1 MDDIKIP
8 EEELED
14 DDVEEQP
21 EVDDLDMEDDLPG
34 LDEELEQDVVSEDEP
49 ASRVKITFGRFVK
62 LVANHSFL
70 DIVER
75 NADQEIII
83 STNLLTDLA
92 NAHDGQNERKL
103 PIVFILGIVIGV
115 AVTYFLLAR

>member
-8 EEELED
+8 DEELED
-14 DDVEEQP
+14 DEEA
-21 EVDDLDMEDDLPG
+21 EGETEDLEMEDDFPG
-34 LDEELEQDVVSEDEP
+34 LEEELENDVVSEDEP

-70 DIVER
+70 DVVER

-115 AVTYFLLAR
+115 ALTYILLAR